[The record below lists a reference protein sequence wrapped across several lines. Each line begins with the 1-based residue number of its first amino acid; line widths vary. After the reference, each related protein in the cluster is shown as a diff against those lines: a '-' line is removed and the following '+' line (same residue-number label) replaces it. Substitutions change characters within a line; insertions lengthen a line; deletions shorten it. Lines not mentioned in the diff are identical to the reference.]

1 MVVDFKS
8 TLRVAYVSFGRPT
21 FDLKSANEMLKAST
35 AKLNQQDVQWT
46 IVDELITDVGKA
58 EETAN
63 RLLENIDVLVAQ
75 FTTFVDGRF
84 ISTMAKKLH
93 VPVIAWAIREPN
105 RNPGQRLSLNSL
117 TGANMAGR
125 ELHQL
130 GVPFH
135 FLYGSVEDADFTS
148 RFMAAIRFFAAWWKL
163 NRFKVIT
170 VGDTPDG
177 FFFTK
182 PGDQAMRQL
191 GLTIEN
197 LNLNETFAR
206 ASKLQDSDVEVE
218 VQNVQKSVRGL
229 DQLPREN
236 VLKFAKML
244 TVLKQDLAV
253 LQADAVAVKCW
264 PEFFTDFGAAAC
276 STISALSDIGIMGAC
291 ETDVLGSLSMDVLHQ
306 LTTSASYLGDL
317 VEIDEA
323 TDAVTFWHCG
333 AGAFSLA
340 RQDTGAQA
348 GRHPNRE
355 VGFTLEF
362 GLKPGTVTIL
372 RVGED
377 NDGSVRALIGKGEML
392 DVPKRFQGTSGTVRL
407 YPHPTL
413 GDIRQ
418 RVGRVIEAGFEPHY
432 AIAYG
437 DVEADLERLFAC
449 LNIPVTKF

>member
-1 MVVDFKS
+1 MVADFQS

-21 FDLKSANEMLKAST
+21 FDLKSANEMLKASI
-35 AKLNQQDVQWT
+35 AKLNKQDVQWT
-46 IVDELITDVGKA
+46 IVDELITDVDNA
-58 EETAN
+58 EKEAN
-63 RLLENIDVLVAQ
+63 RLFGNIDVLVAQ

-84 ISTMAKKLH
+84 IATMAKKLR

-105 RNPGQRLSLNSL
+105 RDAGQRLSLNSL

-125 ELHQL
+125 ELYHL
-130 GVPFH
+130 GVPFQ
-135 FLYGSVEDADFTS
+135 FLYGSVEDSDFGD
-148 RFMAAIRFFAAWWKL
+148 RFTAAIRFFAAWWKL

-177 FFFTK
+177 FSFTK
-182 PGDQAMRQL
+182 PGDKAMRQL

-197 LNLNETFAR
+197 LNLNETFER
-206 ASKLQDSDVEVE
+206 ASQLNDSDVHEE
-218 VQNVQKSVRGL
+218 IENVKTSVRGL
-229 DQLPREN
+229 NQLPEEN
-236 VLKFAKML
+236 ILKFAKML
-244 TVLKQDLAV
+244 TVLKQDLV
-253 LQADAVAVKCW
+253 SLQADAVAVKCW

-306 LTTSASYLGDL
+306 LTLSASYLGDL
-317 VEIDEA
+317 VEIDE
-323 TDAVTFWHCG
+323 TKDAVTFWHCG

-348 GRHPNRE
+348 GRHPNRD

-362 GLKPGTVTIL
+362 GLKPGVVTIL

-377 NDGSVRALIGKGEML
+377 KDGNVRALIGKGEML

-407 YPHPTL
+407 HPNPTL
-413 GDIRQ
+413 GDVRQ

-432 AIAYG
+432 ALAYG
-437 DVEADLERLFAC
+437 DVEADLERLFEC